1 MPNSAGVVI
10 DAIRC
15 AKIALDRGIGGAL
28 NGPSGYYMKS
38 PPLQFTDDEARELV
52 EAFIRGDEELAPEPR
67 RAAGGG
73 KAEKLGTLQQKNI

>member
-1 MPNSAGVVI
+1 VVI

-28 NGPSGYYMKS
+28 NGPSSYYMKS

-52 EAFIRGDEELAPEPR
+52 EAFIRGDEAPATKR
-67 RAAGGG
+67 RGGA
-73 KAEKLGTLQQKNI
+73 KARQPVLQKNVQE